1 MARLG
6 KLESQVRSSG
16 TMPVFA
22 LIGREC
28 GGNEKG
34 LEDVM

>member
-6 KLESQVRSSG
+6 KLEIQVRSSG

-22 LIGREC
+22 LIGSEC
-28 GGNEKG
+28 DGNEKK
-34 LEDVM
+34 D